1 MRKLLLLATSAL
13 LGLTTMSAPV
23 QAAPPSLLPL
33 TITNNSGRAD
43 AVHLYVTGV
52 YNGRLGY
59 VNGSGQFTPWTG
71 GTNPP
76 SPAPDFSIPGP
87 ANGTSTT
94 VQVPLGLA
102 GGRIYLAFRD
112 KLTFGLVPDG
122 LVQPA
127 PWAGGDPNRDVLFD
141 WSEFTYDNGG
151 LWLNSS
157 QVDMFAVPHSVEATS
172 QSGATRKVGELVANG
187 RDRVFDQLQQAGGD
201 WAKLTHTRSDG
212 TRLRALNPSKG
223 LDAGLFSSSY
233 YQSYVDSVWSTYQST
248 PLTVVPFQAEPDRR
262 YTGRVSGGVMRF
274 TDTSGRQVAEFQ
286 PPSTRDVLNCDGR
299 LFAPNDEVGAIARS
313 LCAALHRS
321 TLGFQHTQP
330 TYDANE
336 FYTRATANHF
346 SRIVHANMTDGRA
359 YGFAF
364 DDVGG
369 FESLVHEPNPRSAKI
384 TLTPF

>member
-23 QAAPPSLLPL
+23 QAAPPSQLPL
-33 TITNNSGRAD
+33 TITNNSGRSE
-43 AVHLYVTGV
+43 AVHLYITGV

-59 VNGSGQFTPWTG
+59 VNESGQFTPWTG

-87 ANGTSTT
+87 ANGTSKT
-94 VQVPLGLA
+94 VQIPLNLG

-112 KLTFGLVPDG
+112 KLKFGLVPGG

-141 WSEFTYDNGG
+141 WSELTFDNGG

-157 QVDMFAVPHSVEATS
+157 QVDMFAVPHSVEVTS
-172 QSGATRKVGELVANG
+172 QSGATKKAGELVANG
-187 RDRVFDQLQQAGGD
+187 RNQVFDQLEQAGGD
-201 WAKLTHTRSDG
+201 WAKLIYTRSDG

-223 LDAGLFSSSY
+223 LDEGLFSGTY
-233 YQSYVDSVWSTYQST
+233 FQDYVSSVWSTYENT
-248 PLTVVPFQAEPDRR
+248 PLTVVPYQSEPDRK

-274 TDTSGRQVAEFQ
+274 TNAAGEQVGEFQ
-286 PPSTRDVLNCDGR
+286 QPSTRDVLNCDGK

-321 TLGFQHTQP
+321 TLGFLHTQP
-330 TYDANE
+330 TYDASE

-346 SRIVHANMTDGRA
+346 SRIVHANMADGRA

-384 TLTPF
+384 TLTAF